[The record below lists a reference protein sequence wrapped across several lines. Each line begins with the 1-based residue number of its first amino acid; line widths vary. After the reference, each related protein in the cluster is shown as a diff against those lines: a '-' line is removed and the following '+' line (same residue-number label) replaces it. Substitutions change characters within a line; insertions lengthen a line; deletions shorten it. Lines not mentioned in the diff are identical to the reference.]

1 MEPWWDWMGNHHESH
16 FMSIRPNSQHEIK
29 LLFCGQWVSSIVMQR
44 FYTLLARMAIA
55 FIIAL
60 TRWVR
65 TLPIL
70 ADANISPNGCW
81 EYLKKLSLGL
91 DLTHILLPNFNVVF
105 VIRQSFKAVYIA
117 DGEANVKNQ
126 CDYADVSL
134 HLENILLEC
143 QKQNLSISACRS
155 RIVCIQ
161 KIKVASKWS

>member
-1 MEPWWDWMGNHHESH
+1 
-16 FMSIRPNSQHEIK
+16 
-29 LLFCGQWVSSIVMQR
+29 
-44 FYTLLARMAIA
+44 MAIA

-105 VIRQSFKAVYIA
+105 VIRQSFTAVYSA

-134 HLENILLEC
+134 HL
-143 QKQNLSISACRS
+143 
-155 RIVCIQ
+155 
-161 KIKVASKWS
+161 